1 MVWQNMRNQEHL
13 SVTMVWCKEIGLRV
27 SSVCSSIISWPK
39 KVQQQ
44 SLSGRRRVIACWDS
58 VRMTKKRIVVF
69 AVLLLVVLTAWAP
82 WLTDDFAISRVVE
95 KLGGQGH
102 PYNYLGE
109 VMPLGDVPK
118 SVIRVP
124 FGALVYFP
132 SEAVYF
138 VTLFGL
144 VL

>member
-82 WLTDDFAISRVVE
+82 WLTDDFAIS
-95 KLGGQGH
+95 
-102 PYNYLGE
+102 
-109 VMPLGDVPK
+109 
-118 SVIRVP
+118 
-124 FGALVYFP
+124 
-132 SEAVYF
+132 
-138 VTLFGL
+138 
-144 VL
+144 